1 MSGPSLE
8 EISGLL
14 RPGETAVLVA
24 PALRRVVLQL
34 FSKCAVALTDRRVL
48 VVAPVWPRGYGID
61 VECDREKCAMLGR
74 KKRIDGSTVLA
85 LGFEDETI
93 SLFLAKKER
102 EQVELLVASLGEVV
116 KEEPEAAVLAQA
128 EAEAEDFAD
137 AVDTFE
143 KVHGPEALDEAEE
156 ALQELAALS
165 ELSIDEPRDEPH
177 EKD

>member
-1 MSGPSLE
+1 MGGASLE

-14 RPGETAVLVA
+14 QPGETAVLVA

-48 VVAPVWPRGYGID
+48 LLSPVWPRGYGVD
-61 VECDREKCAMLGR
+61 LECDREKCTVLGS

-85 LGFEDETI
+85 LGFEGETI
-93 SLFLAKKER
+93 SLFLAKRER
-102 EQVELLVASLGEVV
+102 EQIQLLVAALAEVV
-116 KEEPEAAVLAQA
+116 KAVPEAEVKAEA
-128 EAEAEDFAD
+128 EAEAEDFAE
-137 AVDTFE
+137 AVDAFE

-165 ELSIDEPRDEPH
+165 LLSLDLPSENE
-177 EKD
+177 